1 MAVATGRPAGRPP
14 KPVEVKRSN
23 GNPGGRPLP
32 PAPMPGE
39 GLAASGSV
47 PVSPP
52 LGADGADLWEQ
63 VWAAGGSWLSPHS
76 DYQIVVMLCHAHDE
90 AEECRRL
97 LSIGEVPRYY
107 TLPNGSVVTHPV
119 VNQLKELRVQITSW
133 LSALGF
139 SPSDRARLGLGEVR
153 QADALD
159 ELQKRRAERRA
170 QEAI

>member
-1 MAVATGRPAGRPP
+1 MATATGRPAGRPP
-14 KPVEVKRSN
+14 KPTELKRIT

-32 PAPMPGE
+32 AAPMPGE
-39 GLAASGSV
+39 GLQSDGSI
-47 PVSPP
+47 PTPPP
-52 LGADGADLWEQ
+52 LSPDGAELWQQ
-63 VWAAGGSWLSPHS
+63 VWIAGKSWLSPQS

-97 LSIGEVPRYY
+97 LSIGEVPRFY

-159 ELQKRRAERRA
+159 ELQRRREERRQA
-170 QEAI
+170 N